1 MPRTSNTRNT
11 LRQLTSELCEQPQD
25 WANGYRTFMR
35 KLGTTAQTYDTYMN
49 AAVTS
54 AGYRRDST
62 LTREEA
68 IARNTDTALLIADQ
82 LAENELIEPK
92 KTIDAV
98 ALGYIPSWEQSD
110 YLQFFF
116 GVMARPNVA
125 YIDDIADEMRTSH
138 DYDLEIFNNHE
149 LSNEERF
156 PHYLGLTAHF
166 WETVQ
171 QVPHHPIDR
180 MIESFDRTMTLG
192 GRAEEQLAIQM
203 GTRILQPVLLTET
216 TSFIGASISP
226 ELREH
231 YQRLA
236 WLNADLFARPTS
248 THLSLKQIVPPQTHT
263 S

>member
-1 MPRTSNTRNT
+1 MPHSSNTRNI
-11 LRQLTSELCEQPQD
+11 LRELTSELCDQPHD
-25 WANGYRTFMR
+25 WANGYRMFMR
-35 KLGTTAQTYDTYMN
+35 KLGATAQIYDTYVN

-62 LTREEA
+62 LSREEA
-68 IARNTDTALLIADQ
+68 IAQNTDTALIIADQ
-82 LAENELIEPK
+82 LAENGLISPE

-116 GVMARPNVA
+116 GVMARPDVA

-138 DYDLEIFNNHE
+138 GYNLEIFNNHE
-149 LSNEERF
+149 LPNEERF
-156 PHYLGLTAHF
+156 PHYQGLATHF

-171 QVPHHPIDR
+171 QVPHRPINA

-192 GRAEEQLAIQM
+192 GRAEEQLALAM
-203 GTRILQPVLLTET
+203 GTRILQPVLLAET
-216 TSFIGASISP
+216 TSFISASISP

-236 WLNADLFARPTS
+236 ELNADLFARPTT
-248 THLSLKQIVPPQTHT
+248 THLSLKQITP
-263 S
+263 

>member
-1 MPRTSNTRNT
+1 MPHTSNTRDT
-11 LRQLTSELCEQPQD
+11 LHELTSELCEQPRN
-25 WANGYRTFMR
+25 WANGYRMFIR
-35 KLGTTAQTYDTYMN
+35 KLGATAQVYDTYVN

-62 LTREEA
+62 LSREGA
-68 IARNTDTALLIADQ
+68 IAQNTDTALLIADQ
-82 LAENELIEPK
+82 LADNKLLDHE

-116 GVMARPNVA
+116 GVMARPDVV
-125 YIDDIADEMRTSH
+125 YIDDIADEMRSSH
-138 DYDLEIFNNHE
+138 DYDLTIFNNHQ
-149 LSNEERF
+149 LTNEERF
-156 PHYLGLTAHF
+156 PHYQSLTTHF
-166 WETVQ
+166 WEVVS
-171 QVPHHPIDR
+171 QVPHRPIDT

-192 GRAEEQLAIQM
+192 GRAEEQLALEM
-203 GTRILQPVLLTET
+203 GTRILQPVLLAET

-236 WLNADLFARPTS
+236 WLNADLFARPTT
-248 THLSLKQIVPPQTHT
+248 THLGLKQITP
-263 S
+263 

>member
-1 MPRTSNTRNT
+1 MPRTSTTRNT
-11 LRQLTSELCEQPQD
+11 LRELTSELCEQPQD

-35 KLGTTAQTYDTYMN
+35 KLGTTAQTYDTYVN

-62 LTREEA
+62 LSREEA
-68 IARNTDTALLIADQ
+68 IAQNTDTALLIADQ
-82 LAENELIEPK
+82 LAENTLIEPG

-116 GVMARPNVA
+116 GVMARPDVA
-125 YIDDIADEMRTSH
+125 YIDDIADEMHSSRG
-138 DYDLEIFNNHE
+138 YDLAVFNNHE
-149 LSNEERF
+149 IPNEERF
-156 PHYLGLTAHF
+156 PHYQGLTTHF
-166 WETVQ
+166 WEVVQ

-180 MIESFDRTMTLG
+180 MVESFDRTMTLG
-192 GRAEEQLAIQM
+192 GRAEEQLAREM
-203 GTRILQPVLLTET
+203 GTRILQPVLLAET

-236 WLNADLFARPTS
+236 WLNADLFARPTT
-248 THLSLKQIVPPQTHT
+248 THLSLKQITP
-263 S
+263 